1 MSQFTYDL
9 EDKHIRS
16 LPPEQQQKISPL
28 VKYTLRANGGSFYL
42 QDTQEGVVQCKEPDG
57 QLKISRAD
65 TDYATEIFRFEP
77 FLEDLAVQGEKRC
90 DCVLCPE
97 VGTKYIVFCELTHSK
112 ADHVQP
118 FTSEGG
124 GKYGKAYHQLESSIQ
139 WCLDRGISFD
149 AYEYKKAIF
158 GWKENCPKRENKV
171 TRSMKGFTQ
180 PKGKPN
186 AVHRL
191 RGGFCFKMVRYPDV
205 TYLCHK

>member
-9 EDKHIRS
+9 DNKYIRS

-28 VKYTLRANGGSFYL
+28 VRYTLWANGGLFYL
-42 QDTQEGVVQCKEPDG
+42 RDTKKGVEICRAADG
-57 QLKISRAD
+57 HLKVSRAN
-65 TDYATEIFRFEP
+65 TDCATEIFRFEL
-77 FLEDLAVQGEKRC
+77 FLEDLAVQGGKRC
-90 DCVLCPE
+90 DCVLSPE
-97 VGTKYIVFCELTHSK
+97 VGTKYIVFCELTHSE
-112 ADHVQP
+112 ANYVQP

-124 GKYGKAYHQLESSIQ
+124 GKYSKAYHQLESSIQ

-158 GWKENCPKRENKV
+158 GWKESCPQRENKA
-171 TRSMKGFTQ
+171 TRSMKGFTH

-191 RGGFCFKMVRYPDV
+191 CGGFCFKMVRYPDV
-205 TYLCHK
+205 TYLCHD